1 MVDAEIGAVIDQEAH
16 LAVLVGHVGAAG
28 CGGVHAYLRPR
39 AGGGAS
45 FSIVFEMAIIPA
57 QVGGW
62 TASGSEEL

>member
-1 MVDAEIGAVIDQEAH
+1 
-16 LAVLVGHVGAAG
+16 VLVGHVGAAG